1 MIMLTL
7 PEYVETAIKA
17 LNESGYSAYVVG
29 GAVRNA
35 LLNKPAHDYDMTTD
49 ATPEEMQSV
58 FKDYKI
64 IPTGIR
70 HGTVTIV
77 IDHNPLEITTF
88 RTETTYEDHRHPD
101 EVIFTRTLKEDCA
114 RRDFTINA
122 MCFSP
127 SEGLIDYYG
136 GEEDL
141 KNQIIRTVGDPE
153 LRFNE
158 DALRILRALRFG
170 AELGFDIEE
179 NTAKAILN
187 QKDTLSCIAAERINS
202 EFLRIL
208 KADHC
213 RHILK
218 GFRPVFE
225 VFLPEVIPA
234 TDKQWH
240 DARGMMNESE
250 HDEGERLAILLHI
263 CGCDDTAE
271 QFLKRMKVS
280 TLFSTTVLDLIQHAC
295 VPAKD
300 RCNVRKLM
308 HSLKAPFAMYADFRS
323 VIDPGIEKKDLLSY
337 RRQIINDQDVISLN
351 QLDLKGS
358 DLQNV
363 GYIGPGIAKALDF
376 ALDGVMGDKVIN
388 RRENLMGYL
397 KTNGF

>member
-300 RCNVRKLM
+300 RCDVRKLM
-308 HSLKAPFAMYADFRS
+308 HSLKAPFAMYADFRDRKS
-323 VIDPGIEKKDLLSY
+323 V
-337 RRQIINDQDVISLN
+337 V
-351 QLDLKGS
+351 
-358 DLQNV
+358 
-363 GYIGPGIAKALDF
+363 
-376 ALDGVMGDKVIN
+376 
-388 RRENLMGYL
+388 
-397 KTNGF
+397 